1 MSLSCAQSRHCFSD
15 MFLFSLHKISSDFLW
30 HKIVMTLIHLIN
42 TALSSESTIIKIIK
56 SYFLTFMLPWSDAWQ
71 WRRMSSTCVCFMGTF
86 YFLIYSSETLT
97 FKFPAHWWRRTLFV
111 PYEGG
116 VEWEVSY
123 AGRNSRVSGWY
134 SVPARAICTVGAAFF
149 FKQSARA
156 LHLFANSLTL
166 LTQRACVHVCV
177 LSLQ

>member
-1 MSLSCAQSRHCFSD
+1 M
-15 MFLFSLHKISSDFLW
+15 
-30 HKIVMTLIHLIN
+30 
-42 TALSSESTIIKIIK
+42 
-56 SYFLTFMLPWSDAWQ
+56 
-71 WRRMSSTCVCFMGTF
+71 
-86 YFLIYSSETLT
+86 
-97 FKFPAHWWRRTLFV
+97 FPAHWWRRTLFV

-123 AGRNSRVSGWY
+123 TGRNSRVSGWY
-134 SVPARAICTVGAAFF
+134 SVPARAICTVRAAFF

-177 LSLQ
+177 CSFCNNDHFEFLTSRWGHLCSASDLYCWLSPCYRTGFIVIIRLMLKDALWSYSSWWHCISCSNCFMNAG